1 VKSKKFSEP
10 SRLLSLAL
18 LLAALA
24 SAAPGSLAA
33 QRSQSG
39 GGTMPAPEQGVMH
52 ESLRLLVGEQ
62 KVLDSEGVRSFS
74 EGVKGVVDVRLTKD
88 NDKFVIVGLKEG
100 RTTVLFIMLDGSEL
114 HYDVVVDDPNAAAKK
129 PVADI
134 VEQRDNIRLDFYF
147 VQISESYNHNIGVA
161 WPASIGGN
169 ATLNVGLDVQSGQ
182 LTNAT
187 AVVEQ
192 VLPRLDVAQADGW
205 AKVLRKAAVITANG
219 TQATFSG
226 GGELNVP
233 VTGGFGGT
241 IKQIRFGSEIG
252 VKPRY
257 DRQSGRIELQITAD
271 VSDLTSDNG
280 TGVPGRTVST
290 LQTVVN
296 LELGQSLALAG
307 LTSANETHGQAGLP
321 GLSQIPI
328 LGLLFG
334 SNSEQSSQTE
344 NVVFIVPSVI
354 DTVSMQ
360 QRSLIDEALVA
371 YEKYDGDLE
380 EAPQLMPS
388 GRNIPEPKR

>member
-1 VKSKKFSEP
+1 VKSIKFSE
-10 SRLLSLAL
+10 AL
-18 LLAALA
+18 LATLLGLVLVA
-24 SAAPGSLAA
+24 SVASPLAA
-33 QRSQSG
+33 QRAQSSAP
-39 GGTMPAPEQGVMH
+39 TPPPPAEGDVSH

-74 EGVKGVVDVRLTKD
+74 EGVKGIVDVRLTKD

-100 RTTVLFIMLDGSEL
+100 RTTVLFIMLDGSEV
-114 HYDVVVDDPNAAAKK
+114 HYDVVVDDPNGTIKK
-129 PVADI
+129 PAADI
-134 VEQRDNIRLDFYF
+134 VETRDNIRLDFYF
-147 VQISESYNHNIGVA
+147 VQLSENYNHNIGIG
-161 WPASIGGN
+161 WPGSIGGT
-169 ATLNVGLDVQSGQ
+169 ARLNVGLDLQSGS

-187 AVVEQ
+187 AVVSEQ

-226 GGELNVP
+226 GGELNVI

-257 DRQSGRIELQITAD
+257 DKQSGRIELQITAD
-271 VSDLTSDNG
+271 VSDLTADNG

-307 LTSANETHGQAGLP
+307 LTSASETHSTSGLP
-321 GLSQIPI
+321 GLSQIPVI
-328 LGLLFG
+328 GLLFG
-334 SNSEQSSQTE
+334 SNGAQTSQTE

-360 QRSLIDEALVA
+360 QRTLIDEALSA
-371 YEKYDGDLE
+371 YENYEGELE
-380 EAPQLMPS
+380 DAPQLMPK
-388 GRNIPEPKR
+388 GRNVPEPKH